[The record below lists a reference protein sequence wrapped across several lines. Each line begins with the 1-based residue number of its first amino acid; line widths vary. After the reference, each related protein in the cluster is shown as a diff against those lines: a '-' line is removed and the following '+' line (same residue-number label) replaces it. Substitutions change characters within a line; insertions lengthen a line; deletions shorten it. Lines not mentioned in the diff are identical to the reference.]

1 MQSANIFS
9 QSHPSSFVYLMQYCH
24 MECHLTLAP
33 VYMCEINCQ
42 LLINI
47 YKMKKYK
54 TINYKLKIF

>member
-1 MQSANIFS
+1 
-9 QSHPSSFVYLMQYCH
+9 